1 MAAEHPRLSC
11 AIKFAML
18 TFLCLTHQLAAVQI
32 ICNDPPT
39 RRLTAPC
46 YALRH
51 EKTCKVQP
59 WKIVGTM
66 YVEGEKDERM
76 DNDDEDEHGNCPLA
90 TRHR

>member
-1 MAAEHPRLSC
+1 LCDQICYANV
-11 AIKFAML
+11 
-18 TFLCLTHQLAAVQI
+18 LCLTHQLVAVQI

-39 RRLTAPC
+39 HRLTAPC

-59 WKIVGTM
+59 WKIIGEM

-90 TRHR
+90 TIHR